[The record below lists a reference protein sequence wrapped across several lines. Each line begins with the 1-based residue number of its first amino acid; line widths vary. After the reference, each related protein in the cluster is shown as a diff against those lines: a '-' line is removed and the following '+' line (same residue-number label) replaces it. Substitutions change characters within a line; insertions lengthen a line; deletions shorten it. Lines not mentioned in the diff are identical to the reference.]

1 MTTCGLV
8 FDIAMPVC
16 GQAEFLPTALASIA
30 AQRVNVQLALL
41 DATPDD
47 SVQRVLSE
55 NRCLSFAYVR
65 HAPDAGQ
72 ASAIQEGWDQ
82 LSGDVV
88 CWLNADDYLLP
99 GSLDAVEQVFSSRP
113 DVDVVYGDSIFVGR
127 GGEFISY
134 FPAISENISDIVAGC
149 SISQPACFVRREAVA
164 KIGGLN
170 AKLHYIMDWDLWT
183 RLYLSGARF
192 VYLKRPLAAVRMYP
206 QTKTASGGML
216 RFREIRTHL
225 RAHAGLIKSLKST
238 IGCLSDSMTVNAA
251 LWQKVLRGIVVLY
264 GRAKLSAFR
273 AFHKDLVKRLYGIE
287 VPTGRVYGEAS
298 LWLPWYEK
306 HQANQLTVLGRNM
319 EGVTVGINGIPI
331 TGVSLAGLN
340 GKLQAVTCAVPA
352 ELSEENLFVVR
363 LRSATD
369 APWFL
374 LSAQLQ

>member
-1 MTTCGLV
+1 
-8 FDIAMPVC
+8 
-16 GQAEFLPTALASIA
+16 
-30 AQRVNVQLALL
+30 
-41 DATPDD
+41 
-47 SVQRVLSE
+47 
-55 NRCLSFAYVR
+55 
-65 HAPDAGQ
+65 
-72 ASAIQEGWDQ
+72 
-82 LSGDVV
+82 
-88 CWLNADDYLLP
+88 
-99 GSLDAVEQVFSSRP
+99 
-113 DVDVVYGDSIFVGR
+113 VVYGDSIFVGR

-225 RAHAGLIKSLKST
+225 RAHAGLIKSVKST

>member
-1 MTTCGLV
+1 MTRCTC
-8 FDIAMPVC
+8 
-16 GQAEFLPTALASIA
+16 
-30 AQRVNVQLALL
+30 
-41 DATPDD
+41 
-47 SVQRVLSE
+47 VLSE

-65 HAPDAGQ
+65 HGPDAGQ
-72 ASAIQEGWDQ
+72 ASAIQEGWDR

-99 GSLDAVEQVFSSRP
+99 GSLDAVEQVFASRP
-113 DVDVVYGDSIFVGR
+113 DVDVVYGDAIFVGR

-170 AKLHYIMDWDLWT
+170 EKLQYIMDWDLWI

-192 VYLKRPLAAVRMYP
+192 VYLKRPLAAARMYP
-206 QTKTASGGML
+206 ETKTASGGMV

-225 RAHAGLIKSLKST
+225 RTHAGLIKSVKSM
-238 IGCLSDSMTVNAA
+238 IGCLSDSTTANAA

-264 GRAKLSAFR
+264 SRAKVSVFR
-273 AFHKDLVKRLYGIE
+273 TFDTDLVKRLYGIE
-287 VPTGRVYGEAS
+287 VRTSRVRGEAS

-306 HQANQLTVLGRNM
+306 HRVSELTILGRNM
-319 EGVTVGINGIPI
+319 EELNVVDINGILV
-331 TGVSLAGLN
+331 TGVSHAHFRGN
-340 GKLQAVTCAVPA
+340 LQCVTCAVPE
-352 ELSEENLFVVR
+352 ELSGENLFVVK
-363 LRSATD
+363 LRSA
-369 APWFL
+369 ASVPWFL